1 MLMELSFLTDPTTG
15 LPFLTS
21 VYSNVEKNLLKL
33 EQVGF
38 LYFEIAGFRELE
50 EMYGKEKC
58 RELLEQIGQIFQESK
73 GKLYR
78 EEDLVCVTR
87 PGGESF
93 ILFLFSTPRHK
104 EALSLADLK
113 LVSYRISKKL
123 ELKAV
128 SWARTHSVK
137 EKVVIHVGHTFISP
151 DPRITVDR
159 LVYEAQRE
167 AALRCRL
174 EEVMAQFVSN
184 ISHELRTPLTCIKG
198 YVETLMDGAAAD
210 PEMSKKFLG
219 IIYEE
224 TERLN
229 RLIRDL
235 LDLSMMESKRTRM
248 NQHLIDLG
256 QLVQDAGDFLKD
268 YAEKKKISLSFHLNE
283 NLPDVNGDED
293 RLEQVLINLMDNAI
307 KYTPPGGN
315 IQISCE
321 QEDGFLKVSVK
332 DTGPGIP
339 EGERERVF
347 ERFYRVE
354 TDRSTSTGGRGLGLS
369 IAKHIVEAHGG
380 AIWVESALGKGS
392 AFCFTIPVLS
402 AVEI

>member
-1 MLMELSFLTDPTTG
+1 MELSFLTDPTTG

-33 EQVGF
+33 EQIGF

-137 EKVVIHVGHTFISP
+137 EKIVIHVGHTFISP

-198 YVETLMDGAAAD
+198 YVETLMDGAVAD

-392 AFCFTIPVLS
+392 TFCFTIPVLS

>member
-1 MLMELSFLTDPTTG
+1 MELPFLTDPTTG

-21 VYSNVEKNLLKL
+21 IYSSVEKSLLKL
-33 EQVGF
+33 TRIGF
-38 LYFEIAGFRELE
+38 LYFEVAGFRELE
-50 EMYGKEKC
+50 ELYGKENCK
-58 RELLEQIGQIFQESK
+58 ELLEQIGKTFQEIK
-73 GKLYR
+73 GKLFR
-78 EEDLVCVTR
+78 EEDLVCVTG
-87 PGGESF
+87 PGNESF

-104 EALSLADLK
+104 EDLSLADLK

-123 ELKAV
+123 ELRTA
-128 SWARTHSVK
+128 SWVIKHSVK
-137 EKVVIHVGHTFISP
+137 EKIVIHVGHTFISS
-151 DPRITVDR
+151 DPLISVDR
-159 LVYEAQRE
+159 LIYEAQRE

-198 YVETLMDGAAAD
+198 YVETLMDGASAD

-235 LDLSMMESKRTRM
+235 LDLSMMESKKTRM

-256 QLVQDAGDFLKD
+256 QLVQEAGDFLED
-268 YAEKKKISLSFHLNE
+268 YAEKKQISLSF
-283 NLPDVNGDED
+283 NLRKDLPEVNGDED

-307 KYTPPGGN
+307 KYTPPGGK
-315 IQISCE
+315 IQVSCE
-321 QEDGFLKVSVK
+321 QDDGFLKVSVR

-339 EGERERVF
+339 EEERERVF

-354 TDRSTSTGGRGLGLS
+354 TDRSTRTGGRGLGLS
-369 IAKHIVEAHGG
+369 IAKHIIEAHGG
-380 AIWVESALGKGS
+380 AIWVESILGKGS
-392 AFCFTIPVLS
+392 TFCFTIPILN
-402 AVEI
+402 AVET